1 MKKIISIFAFIIS
14 LNVSSQD
21 FNESLKKLETEN
33 QKCLDK
39 GKFMYECSLSFY
51 KKSDSLL
58 NIVYKQVREKMN
70 SAEKDKLKNEQ
81 LKWLKIRN
89 QKFENINNSD
99 TRLGNGL
106 DNLMIKEQEKAVIVN
121 ERTKYL
127 ILKFKP

>member
-58 NIVYKQVREKMN
+58 NVVYKQVRKKMN